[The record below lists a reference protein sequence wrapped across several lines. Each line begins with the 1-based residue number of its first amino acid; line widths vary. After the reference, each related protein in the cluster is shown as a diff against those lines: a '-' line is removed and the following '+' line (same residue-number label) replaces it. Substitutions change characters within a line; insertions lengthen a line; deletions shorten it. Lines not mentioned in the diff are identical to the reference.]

1 MHEDPLRRFFPI
13 RHEKPDPAFVAAQLR
28 RPHGEFAG
36 KIAAKM
42 DEVNTPL
49 FELTAEAMELD
60 GTEKVLEIGF
70 GSGRNFGHLLEEY
83 EELSLCGVDY
93 SSEMVQSARE
103 LHREAID
110 AGRLEVREAA
120 SDEIPYAENTF
131 DKVYCNMVIYFWEEP
146 DPHLQ
151 EIRRVLKPGGSF
163 YTGLR
168 TPESMRKLPFIEH
181 GFTLY
186 GITDWSTVLQR
197 NDFQPAEIRTRLDPP
212 FEESGETMRMESVCL
227 AARASA

>member
-1 MHEDPLRRFFPI
+1 MHLDPLRRYFPLQYD
-13 RHEKPDPAFVAAQLR
+13 KPDPAFVAAQLR

-49 FELTAEAMELD
+49 FELTAGAMELD
-60 GTEKVLEIGF
+60 GAEKVLEIGF
-70 GSGRNFGHLLEEY
+70 GSGRNFARLLEKHP
-83 EELSLCGVDY
+83 ELKLCGLDY
-93 SSEMVQSARE
+93 STEMVQSARE
-103 LHREAID
+103 LHEGAVE
-110 AGRLEVREAA
+110 AGRLEVREGS
-120 SDEIPYAENTF
+120 SDGMPYPDDTF

-146 DPHLQ
+146 DPHLR

-168 TPESMRKLPFIEH
+168 TRESMHQLPFIEH

-186 GITDWSTVLQR
+186 GVTDWSTVLQR
-197 NDFQPAEIRTRLDPP
+197 NDFQPAGIHTSLDPP
-212 FEESGETMRMESVCL
+212 FEEAGQTLRMESVCL
-227 AARASA
+227 AATASP